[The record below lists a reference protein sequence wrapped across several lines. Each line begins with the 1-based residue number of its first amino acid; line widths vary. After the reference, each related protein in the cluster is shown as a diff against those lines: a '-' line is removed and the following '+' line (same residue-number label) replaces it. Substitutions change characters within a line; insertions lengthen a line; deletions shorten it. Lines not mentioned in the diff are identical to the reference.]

1 MGYDCTDSENKF
13 RRSANYLA
21 PQYKGIH
28 LGDLHQ
34 VKTDI
39 KLLFAFK
46 DLPNVTSTSDDQLEE
61 SDIPLYPISKLKQK
75 FKSQKTQRPE
85 QSE

>member
-1 MGYDCTDSENKF
+1 MKYAEELQLSLEKRFPKNGTENKF
-13 RRSANYLA
+13 RRIANYLA

-61 SDIPLYPISKLKQK
+61 SDIPLYPKGCGN
-75 FKSQKTQRPE
+75 KSV
-85 QSE
+85 